1 LTTFKQESALPATG
15 EAVRKLRVVFVNT
28 HPIQYFAPLYAYLNR
43 TAEFEVTALYL
54 SDFSVRGYLDRAFG
68 QAVKWDI
75 DLLSGYD
82 ARFIKGAGLRN
93 EPAGFFSIIAP
104 QIWREVSRGGFDA
117 LVVHGH
123 TPAAALIAVAAARWA
138 GLPVFARGE
147 THLGLSRGLLKR
159 LVRKPVISAFYRSLS
174 GVLAIGSANAA
185 FYRAIGMPEER
196 IFSMPYTVDNARFI
210 EGSRLSDE
218 QRKKVRAELGV
229 ADADPIVLYAA
240 KLQAR
245 KHPDDLLRAARLL
258 QNRGIRFHVVM
269 VGSGE
274 MTAEL
279 VNLTARL
286 GLENVHFHGFAN
298 QKVLPQ
304 IYGAADV
311 FVLPSENE
319 PWGLGVNEAMCAG
332 LPIVASAE
340 VGCVPDLLHAQ
351 VNGQTFAAGDVE
363 GLTNALQPI
372 LADAETRQRM
382 GAASHDI
389 ISRWSY
395 AECASGLHAALAGC
409 GVAHGRQ
416 AGRAGSSGKC

>member
-1 LTTFKQESALPATG
+1 MQ
-15 EAVRKLRVVFVNT
+15 KLRIAFVNT

-43 TAEFEVTALYL
+43 TGVFAITALYL
-54 SDFSVRGYLDRAFG
+54 SDFSVRGSHDAAFG

-82 ARFIKGAGLRN
+82 ACFVKGASLRD
-93 EPAGFFSIIAP
+93 EPKGFFSIIAP

-123 TPAAALIAVAAARWA
+123 TPAAALIAVAAARCS
-138 GLPVFARGE
+138 GLPIFARGE

-159 LVRKPVISAFYRSLS
+159 LVRRPFMSAFYRSLS

-185 FYRAIGMPEER
+185 FYRAMGVPEDR
-196 IFSMPYTVDNARFI
+196 IFCMPYTVDNARFTRD
-210 EGSRLSDE
+210 SRLSDE
-218 QRKKVRAELGV
+218 QRSKVRAELGV

-245 KHPDDLLRAARLL
+245 KHPDDLLRAAARLKD
-258 QNRGIRFHVVM
+258 QGVRFHVVM

-279 VNLTARL
+279 VGLTSRL

-298 QKVLPQ
+298 QSVLPQ
-304 IYGAADV
+304 IYGAADA

-319 PWGLGVNEAMCAG
+319 PWGLAVNEAMCAG
-332 LPIVASAE
+332 LPIVASVE
-340 VGCVPDLLHAQ
+340 VGCVADLVRAG
-351 VNGQTFAAGDVE
+351 VNGQSFTAGDAK
-363 GLTNALQPI
+363 GLANALHPI
-372 LADAETRQRM
+372 LVDREIRKRM
-382 GAASHDI
+382 SAASRAI
-389 ISRWSY
+389 ISRWGY
-395 AECASGLHAALAGC
+395 AECAAGLQAALARR
-409 GVAHGRQ
+409 GVG
-416 AGRAGSSGKC
+416 AGKLAPVR

>member
-1 LTTFKQESALPATG
+1 MNTVP
-15 EAVRKLRVVFVNT
+15 KLRVSFVNT

-43 TAEFEVTALYL
+43 TGAFAVTALYL
-54 SDFSVRGYLDRAFG
+54 SDFSVRGSLDRAFG
-68 QAVKWDI
+68 QTVKWDV

-82 ARFIKGAGLRN
+82 VRFVDGANLRS
-93 EPAGFFSIIAP
+93 EPKGFFSIIAP
-104 QIWREVSRGGFDA
+104 QIWREVSGGGFDA

-138 GLPVFARGE
+138 GVPVFARGE

-159 LVRKPVISAFYRSLS
+159 LVRKPLMSAFYRSLS

-185 FYRAIGMPEER
+185 FYRAIGLPEER
-196 IFSMPYTVDNARFI
+196 IFSMPYTVDNARFT

-218 QRKKVRAELGV
+218 QCKKVRAELGV

-274 MTAEL
+274 MAADL
-279 VNLTARL
+279 VDLAGRL
-286 GLENVHFHGFAN
+286 GLDNVHFHGFAN
-298 QKVLPQ
+298 QSALPQ

-319 PWGLGVNEAMCAG
+319 PWGLAVNEAMCAG

-340 VGCVPDLLHAQ
+340 IGCAADLIRAG
-351 VNGQTFAAGDVE
+351 VNGQTFAAGNVE
-363 GLTNALQPI
+363 GLASALHPI
-372 LADAETRQRM
+372 LADAEMRLRM
-382 GAASHDI
+382 SAASRAI

-395 AECASGLHAALAGC
+395 AECAAGLQTALTRS
-409 GVAHGRQ
+409 GVA
-416 AGRAGSSGKC
+416 AGRLAAPAH

>member
-1 LTTFKQESALPATG
+1 VITKGLQVIRIA
-15 EAVRKLRVVFVNT
+15 FVNT

-43 TAEFEVTALYL
+43 TGEFAVTTLYL
-54 SDFSVRGYLDRAFG
+54 SDFSVRGSLDRAFG
-68 QAVKWDI
+68 QTVKWDV

-82 ARFIKGAGLRN
+82 VRFVAGADLRE
-93 EPAGFFSIIAP
+93 EPKGFFSVIAP
-104 QIWREVSRGGFDA
+104 QIWREVCRGGFDA

-123 TPAAALIAVAAARWA
+123 TPAAILIAVAAARWA

-147 THLGLSRGLLKR
+147 THLGLSRSLLKR
-159 LVRKPVISAFYRSLS
+159 LVRKPLMSAFYRSVS

-185 FYRAIGMPEER
+185 FYRAMGLPEER
-196 IFSMPYTVDNARFI
+196 IFCMPYTVDNARFAND
-210 EGSRLSDE
+210 SRLSDE
-218 QRKKVRAELGV
+218 QRIKVRAQLGV
-229 ADADPIVLYAA
+229 ADDDPIVLYAA

-245 KHPDDLLRAARLL
+245 KHPDDLLRAAARLKD
-258 QNRGIRFHVVM
+258 RGVRFHVVM

-279 VNLTARL
+279 VELTSRL

-298 QKVLPQ
+298 QSVLPQ

-319 PWGLGVNEAMCAG
+319 PWGLAVNEAMCAG

-340 VGCVPDLLHAQ
+340 VGCVADLVRAG
-351 VNGQTFAAGDVE
+351 VNGRTFAAGDVE
-363 GLTNALQPI
+363 GLANALHSV
-372 LADAETRQRM
+372 LVDRETRTRM
-382 GAASHDI
+382 STASRDI

-395 AECASGLHAALAGC
+395 AECAAGLQAALVRG
-409 GVAHGRQ
+409 GV
-416 AGRAGSSGKC
+416 RAGQPGCTIGSKW